1 MDVLLAADPP
11 FFGGPGQGTRQIIEL
26 FVAFGLTALIGLERE
41 LQGKS
46 AGVRTQTIVG
56 TAAALILLV
65 SKYGF
70 NDVLQDGLVVVDP
83 SRVAAQIVTGIGFLG
98 AGIII
103 FRRGSVH
110 GLTTA
115 AAVWESAAIG
125 MAAGSGLLLLAV
137 TVTAMHFLVVV
148 GFIPLA
154 RWLTSRLS
162 GSVTMHVSYL
172 QGQGVMTRLLQACER
187 RQWQLTD
194 IANDTAELAT
204 GAGQAGVLLTLG
216 GKGIVNAPMVL
227 AGIDGVIGIHQLDDD
242 PD

>member
-1 MDVLLAADPP
+1 M
-11 FFGGPGQGTRQIIEL
+11 
-26 FVAFGLTALIGLERE
+26 IGLERE
-41 LQGKS
+41 IQGKS

-70 NDVLQDGLVVVDP
+70 TDVLQDGLVVVDP
-83 SRVAAQIVTGIGFLG
+83 SRVAAQIVSGIGFLG

-125 MAAGSGLLLLAV
+125 MAAASGLLLLAV

-148 GFIPLA
+148 GFLPLA
-154 RWLTSRLS
+154 RWLSSRLS
-162 GSVTMHVSYL
+162 GSITMHVSYEE
-172 QGQGVMTRLLQACER
+172 GKGVMSRLLQACER

-194 IANDTAELAT
+194 LAADIAGEQPAR
-204 GAGQAGVLLTLG
+204 AGQSGVLLTLSG
-216 GKGIVNAPMVL
+216 GGILSAPTVL
-227 AGIDGVIGIHQLDDD
+227 AGIDGVTGIHQLDDD